1 MNKEDKYQLILK
13 KKMSTTIEALTRGL
27 PQEFSDYLNYCRKLR
42 FDEKPDYAVLRK
54 MFRDLMAKQGLDYD
68 H

>member
-27 PQEFSDYLNYCRKLR
+27 PSELSEYLNYCRKLR
-42 FDEKPDYAVLRK
+42 FDEKPDYAELRK
-54 MFRDLMAKQGLDYD
+54 MFRDLMGKQGLEYD

>member
-1 MNKEDKYQLILK
+1 MNKDDKYQLILK

-42 FDEKPDYAVLRK
+42 FDEKPDYSVMRK
-54 MFRDLMAKQGLDYD
+54 MFRDLFAKQGFEYD
-68 H
+68 Q

>member
-13 KKMSTTIEALTRGL
+13 KKIATTIEALTRGL

-54 MFRDLMAKQGLDYD
+54 IFRDLMAK
-68 H
+68 

>member
-1 MNKEDKYQLILK
+1 
-13 KKMSTTIEALTRGL
+13 MSTTIEALTRGL

-54 MFRDLMAKQGLDYD
+54 MFRDLLAK
-68 H
+68 